1 MKEDELRQR
10 TECAN
15 CHKKIGHTGL
25 PLFWTLKIE
34 RHGIDIEAVKRQD
47 GLTALLGGN
56 AFLAHAMG
64 TDAEMTKPMMDP
76 VEITLCEECAMG
88 DVNIAALAL
97 GD

>member
-1 MKEDELRQR
+1 MKEQELRQR

-25 PLFWTLKIE
+25 PLFWVLKIE
-34 RHGIDIEAVKRQD
+34 RHAIDIEAVKRQD
-47 GLTALLGGN
+47 GLAAMLGGN
-56 AFLAHAMG
+56 AILAHVMG
-64 TDAEMTKPMMDP
+64 TDAEMTKMMES
-76 VEITLCEECAMG
+76 VEITLCESCAMG